1 MARKPRANFP
11 GALYHIMQR
20 GNNHNYIYEDTQDK
34 RQFITII
41 GNLTHELDFK
51 LLYHVLMDNHF
62 HLVLL
67 LGEDKVSMVMQ
78 LINAR
83 YTRYYNKRY
92 SRVGTI
98 YGGRFTGVL
107 VTNDQ
112 QFFHLLRYIAYNPV
126 RAGMVRYPGEY
137 RWGSHAE
144 ILGGLPSIIA
154 LENLLGYFNADR
166 SVALSAY
173 IKCIDDPIKDLTNKQ
188 QVLVVQDIRNSSEF
202 LHCIL
207 DSLQTTESEKT
218 RILNGKGGV
227 VVKPIRELF
236 IHKAA
241 QEGYSIREIATFLS
255 TSYETVRRILKQ
267 GDKKIVH
274 NCRLL

>member
-1 MARKPRANFP
+1 MARKPRVDFP

-20 GNNHNYIYEDTQDK
+20 GNNHNYIYEDAQDK
-34 RQFITII
+34 RRFLAII
-41 GNLTHELDFK
+41 EGLTHELDFK

-67 LGEDKVSMVMQ
+67 LGHDKVSLVMQ

-83 YTRYYNKRY
+83 YARYYNKRY

-112 QFFHLLRYIAYNPV
+112 QFFHVLRYIAYNPV

-144 ILGGLPSIIA
+144 ILGGLPSTIA
-154 LENLLGYFNADR
+154 LDNLLCYFNADR
-166 SVALSAY
+166 SMALAAY
-173 IKCIDDPIKDLTNKQ
+173 IKCIEDSLKDFTNKQ
-188 QVLVVQDIRNSSEF
+188 HVLVVQNTRDSTEF
-202 LHCIL
+202 LRCIL
-207 DSLQTTESEKT
+207 DGLQITESSKVL
-218 RILNGKGGV
+218 ILSGKGGV
-227 VVKPIRELF
+227 MVKPIRDLF
-236 IHKAA
+236 IYKAT
-241 QEGYSIREIATFLS
+241 QEGYSIREIAAFIS
-255 TSYETVRRILKQ
+255 TSYETVRRISKQ
-267 GDKKIVH
+267 AD
-274 NCRLL
+274 NQMPNR